1 MVAEAERYAEQDRQL
16 RERAEKLNAADAICY
31 QAERTLAEHGEKI
44 GVELRERIETAVRA
58 TRQAVSAQ
66 DAEQASQRAEHLT
79 AVLQEAGAALYG
91 QAAPTPPEAGAAER
105 DRDQDHPGL
114 YI

>member
-1 MVAEAERYAEQDRQL
+1 MVAEAERYAEQDRQR
-16 RERAEKLNAADAICY
+16 REQAETLNDADAICY
-31 QAERTLAEHGEKI
+31 QAERTLAEHGDKI
-44 GVELRERIETAVRA
+44 GVELRERIETALRD
-58 TRQAVSAQ
+58 TRQAVAAH
-66 DAEQASQRAEHLT
+66 DAEQASQQAEHLK

-91 QAAPTPPEAGAAER
+91 RAAPTPPEAGAAER